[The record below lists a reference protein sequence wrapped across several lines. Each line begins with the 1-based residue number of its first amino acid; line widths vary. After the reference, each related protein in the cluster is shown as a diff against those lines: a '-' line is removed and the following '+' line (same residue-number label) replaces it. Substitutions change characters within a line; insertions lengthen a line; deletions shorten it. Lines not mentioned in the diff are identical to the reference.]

1 MTRSVVAA
9 LVSSLALSGAGCTA
23 RDGEGWAEGALGAAG
38 AEAVRA
44 EASSALGLGT
54 PMPKLRG
61 VDASK
66 APSSLPRPYVVF
78 TAADDPTRPDSTKL
92 KYHAMNKRV
101 TPAPAS
107 AADVRAMVVLDGDTI
122 AEKRG
127 RRTVGHTEYD
137 VYVVDRATKVVT
149 RTRAASPEAAE
160 SALAALP
167 P

>member
-1 MTRSVVAA
+1 MDRWYVAA
-9 LVSSLALSGAGCTA
+9 LSLSLALSVTGCTA
-23 RDGEGWAEGALGAAG
+23 RDGEGWATGALGADG
-38 AEAVRA
+38 AETVRI
-44 EASSALGLGT
+44 EAGSALGLGT

-61 VDASK
+61 ADASK
-66 APSSLPRPYVVF
+66 APTSLPRPYVVF

-137 VYVVDRATKVVT
+137 VYVVDRATKAVT
-149 RTRAASPEAAE
+149 RTHAASPEAAE